1 MNTAHAIFGG
11 LALIA
16 AAVLVVQ
23 SEGLRA
29 QTAPEAGQFR
39 LMTPSL
45 QGANESVFR
54 IDVHTGQVSV
64 CSWNFSGPKIPT
76 CTAWSKP

>member
-1 MNTAHAIFGG
+1 MNTARAIFGG

-16 AAVLVVQ
+16 AAVLVG
-23 SEGLRA
+23 EPGRLGA
-29 QTAPEAGQFR
+29 QAAPEPGQFR

-54 IDVHTGQVSV
+54 IDVQTGQVSV
-64 CSWNFSGPKIPT
+64 CSWNFS
-76 CTAWSKP
+76 